1 MRLTIK
7 EQVGGKTYVS
17 FKDTT
22 EVDSQVQK
30 LYETFVNEVLKNSL
44 NDKEEF
50 IKKYFP
56 KDGEHKSP
64 IGLTNNSFSFVHT
77 VLIEREFQENFPDIF
92 IQITPPLIK
101 LQEDINQAWK
111 DFL

>member
-7 EQVGGKTYVS
+7 EQVGGKTYIS

-22 EVDSQVQK
+22 EVDSK
-30 LYETFVNEVLKNSL
+30 IHELYETFVIEVLKNSL
-44 NDKEEF
+44 NDQEEF
-50 IKKYFP
+50 IEKYFP

-64 IGLTNNSFSFVHT
+64 IGLSKNSFSLVHT
-77 VLIEREFQENFPDIF
+77 VLIERDFQENFQDIF
-92 IQITPPLIK
+92 IQLTPSLLK